1 MARRREEKRRDET
14 RVDRDRE
21 TEREEEKAIKK
32 KRVFLLR
39 VVWRIFRAAAILLG
53 IMQPCVVSV

>member
-32 KRVFLLR
+32 KKGFSVAGRVAYF
-39 VVWRIFRAAAILLG
+39 
-53 IMQPCVVSV
+53 